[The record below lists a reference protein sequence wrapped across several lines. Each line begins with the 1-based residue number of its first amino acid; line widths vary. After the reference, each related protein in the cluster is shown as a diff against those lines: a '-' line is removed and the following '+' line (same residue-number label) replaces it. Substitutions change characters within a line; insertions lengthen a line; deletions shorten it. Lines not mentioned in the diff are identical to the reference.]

1 MSPEDNPDCVV
12 NSKRDEGRGRGQEG
26 EVVKEETEKR
36 KSEKS
41 GKEEMRSREGKTQE
55 EGKE

>member
-1 MSPEDNPDCVV
+1 MNC
-12 NSKRDEGRGRGQEG
+12 KRDEGRGRGQEG

-41 GKEEMRSREGKTQE
+41 GKAEMRSREGKTQE